1 MGGVLSV
8 PTYKL
13 GVIWTELFIYLCT
26 SIITRTKRQPSRKHV
41 CKAGGWED
49 NNLKSEK
56 GGYIFIKRQH
66 QINFSLVSG
75 THVKFIGC
83 LLISLQR
90 RQLAIQRGGERR
102 RRRRKQ
108 GIWMLSWVPM
118 CCDLAGIWDLQPP
131 GASLPLASHSF
142 LLEAPKP
149 WYPYQFCTS
158 KPGRNALRNTEI
170 SQNNQMLL
178 LT

>member
-26 SIITRTKRQPSRKHV
+26 SIITRTKRQPSRKRV
-41 CKAGGWED
+41 CEAGGWED
-49 NNLKSEK
+49 NNLKAEK

-83 LLISLQR
+83 LLISLQCQ
-90 RQLAIQRGGERR
+90 QLAIQTRGERR
-102 RRRRKQ
+102 RRKQ
-108 GIWMLSWVPM
+108 DTWLLSWVPM
-118 CCDLAGIWDLQPP
+118 CSDLAGIWDLQPS
-131 GASLPLASHSF
+131 GALASHNF

-149 WYPYQFCTS
+149 WYPYQFCTLE
-158 KPGRNALRNTEI
+158 PGRNALRNTEI